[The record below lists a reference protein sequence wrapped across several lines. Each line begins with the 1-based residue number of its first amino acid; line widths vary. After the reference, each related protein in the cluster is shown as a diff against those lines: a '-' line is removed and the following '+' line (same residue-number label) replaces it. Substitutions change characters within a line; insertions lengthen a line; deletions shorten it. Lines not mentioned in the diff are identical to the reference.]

1 MIYAL
6 SQSIVAGGD
15 SAPFLQPVAAESK
28 VAKKSMP
35 AWVDEDLAGKV
46 DRVARE
52 EGLEPAQILE
62 AATEFY
68 MVLPEV
74 VRREWHQILSR
85 GTDEEINLAL
95 REVTRALVRSHLNM
109 SIDRGHD
116 QPRQPAGALG
126 VTYIAPD
133 FDAPDSDSNYSGLL

>member
-116 QPRQPAGALG
+116 QPRQPAGVLG

>member
-1 MIYAL
+1 M
-6 SQSIVAGGD
+6 S
-15 SAPFLQPVAAESK
+15 
-28 VAKKSMP
+28 
-35 AWVDEDLAGKV
+35 AWVDEGLAGKV
-46 DRVARE
+46 DRVALE
-52 EGLEPAQILE
+52 EGHKPAQILA

-68 MVLPEV
+68 MALPEV
-74 VRREWHQILSR
+74 ARRKWRQISSR

-95 REVTRALVRSHLNM
+95 REVTRSLVRSHLNM

-133 FDAPDSDSNYSGLL
+133 FDAPDSGSN